1 MKNSPEKI
9 RTRLYL
15 LLLYFFLYQHLWFG
29 DLLGRHYYVMIHI
42 VFIISFLWITG
53 CWRTV
58 MFYYSFNRINKRSVA
73 VCSFFLLLI
82 IVYRLSQFYLFHTG
96 IRPGMIAVVH
106 ENGPLSVITP
116 VEDLFFIGI
125 VFVTVRTAIRAPGR
139 PERRAM
145 PAFVIP
151 FIITFYWFL
160 LPHQYSNHF
169 LDPAYGFVARIRD
182 FPVDILFGFL
192 CGTLVF
198 VKTRS
203 LILAGICHV
212 IFNGLV
218 WWYVAENFPL

>member
-1 MKNSPEKI
+1 MKHSPEKI
-9 RTRLYL
+9 RIQLYL
-15 LLLYFFLYQHLWFG
+15 LLLYFFLYQHVWFG
-29 DLLGRHYYVMIHI
+29 DILGRHYYVIIHVI
-42 VFIISFLWITG
+42 FIISFLWITG

-58 MFYYSFNRINKRSVA
+58 ASFYSFKRINRRSLVICA
-73 VCSFFLLLI
+73 FFLLLI

-106 ENGPLSVITP
+106 QNGPLSVITP

-125 VFVTVRTAIRAPGR
+125 VFSTFRVAIRV
-139 PERRAM
+139 PEQRGKRM
-145 PAFVIP
+145 VSAFVIP

-169 LDPAYGFVARIRD
+169 LDPTYSFAERIRD

-203 LILAGICHV
+203 LILAGVCHAV
-212 IFNGLV
+212 FNGIV
-218 WWYVAENFPL
+218 WWYVTENYPL